1 MLFLEIVRVALQAIR
16 ANKLRSFLTMLGII
30 IGVGAVITMVALG
43 EGAQRAVEE
52 QIEALG
58 TNVLNVRPGQGF
70 SRGVSSGSAKLTVD
84 DADALLRDAAA
95 IEAIAPELSR
105 NQQVEV
111 GRSNANLRI
120 TGTSESFPSVN
131 SYQIAAGRFFTE
143 EEDKG
148 RRRVAVLGGDVP
160 EVLGMSAHQL
170 VGQTMRIRNIAFEVV
185 GVLESKGGSGWFN
198 ADEQIFVPLRT
209 AQFRV
214 IGTDRISSIN
224 VTVADGASQ
233 GLAMAQIEDVLRR
246 QHRLRPGKAN
256 DFWVLDR
263 AELLGTQQEATQTF
277 GFLLAGI
284 ALVSLMVGG
293 IGIMNIMLVS
303 VTERTK
309 EIGVRMALGATR
321 KAVLGQFLL
330 EARVMCILGGLIG
343 IAVGIGASLLLASL
357 ANWNTVVSGEAVILA
372 VLFSLSV
379 GVFFGI
385 WPARRAAKLDPIAAL
400 RYE

>member
-1 MLFLEIVRVALQAIR
+1 MLFLEIIRVALEAIK
-16 ANKLRSFLTMLGII
+16 ANKMRSFLTMLGII
-30 IGVGAVITMVALG
+30 IGVAAVITMVALG

-52 QIEALG
+52 QIESLG

-70 SRGVSSGSAKLTVD
+70 SRGVRSGDAKLTVD
-84 DADALLRDAAA
+84 DADALLRGAAT

-105 NQQVEV
+105 NQQVEA

-120 TGTSESFPSVN
+120 TGTSESFPDVN
-131 SYQIAAGRFFTE
+131 SYEIAAGRFFTA
-143 EEDKG
+143 EEDRG

-160 EVLGMSAHQL
+160 EVLDMSANEL
-170 VGQTMRIRNIAFEVV
+170 VGQTVRIRNIAFEVV
-185 GVLESKGGSGWFN
+185 GVLESKGGSGWWN
-198 ADEQIFVPLRT
+198 ADEQIFIPLRT

-246 QHRLRPGKAN
+246 QHRLRPGKPN

-309 EIGVRMALGATR
+309 EIGVRMAMGATR

-330 EARVMCILGGLIG
+330 EALVMCLLGGVIG
-343 IAVGIGASLLLASL
+343 IAVGIGASVLLSAL
-357 ANWNTVVSGEAVILA
+357 ANWNTVVSGQAVAIA
-372 VLFSLSV
+372 VVFSLTV

-385 WPARRAAKLDPIAAL
+385 WPARRAARLDPIAAL